1 MLAGILLLAFVSLL
15 GILSHRQ
22 SRLEKKVLKN
32 IPLIDWIMIMGIPVG
47 IFAGWYILTGNILD
61 REKIPFIPMDDFD
74 ILAAL
79 TLFMIYVAIGLGV
92 HFTAKVLWRYLSA
105 DDKSDAHKIN
115 EMLHNKFSHYMA
127 YFNGFFAIFMLCVL
141 EINHPLNSPMFSSNI
156 ILIILAGIICGFS
169 LCKMILYTNEW
180 FGGYN
185 KPLVFLVFILLGLI
199 LNISR
204 VLKLNNS
211 YYPVKLF
218 ITTVFAS
225 FLISFA
231 IRQVLIFT
239 RLGHKRR
246 LRFLAKILS
255 V

>member
-1 MLAGILLLAFVSLL
+1 MLAGILLLVFVSLL

-32 IPLIDWIMIMGIPVG
+32 IPLNDWILILGVPAGLFI
-47 IFAGWYILTGNILD
+47 GWYILTGNILD
-61 REKIPFIPMDDFD
+61 RDKIPFIPIDDFD
-74 ILAAL
+74 ILAVL

-105 DDKSDAHKIN
+105 DSRSVAYKIN
-115 EMLHNKFSHYMA
+115 EMFHDKFSHYLV

-141 EINHPLNSPMFSSNI
+141 EINHPLNSPMFSSNV
-156 ILIILAGIICGFS
+156 LFIILAGIICGYS
-169 LCKMILYTNEW
+169 LCKMILYANEW

-211 YYPVKLF
+211 FYPVKLF
-218 ITTVFAS
+218 ITAVFAS
-225 FLISFA
+225 FLASFA
-231 IRQVLIFT
+231 LRQVLIFT
-239 RLGHKRR
+239 RLGNKRR